1 MRCSWASRVRLAL
14 RVVLVL
20 VATPFGGDDVVH
32 PESIDGT
39 SNAAAAIVTTR
50 AFMLGL
56 LS

>member
-14 RVVLVL
+14 RVVLIL
-20 VATPFGGDDVVH
+20 VATPVGGGDVVH
-32 PESIDGT
+32 PASIDGT

-50 AFMLGL
+50 AFKLGL